1 MENSVQD
8 ISSAKNTVRQLLPLI
23 DEAENSFKS
32 ARNWGFIDIFGG
44 GLITDLIKHSRL
56 NNASNTMNKISYLLQ
71 ELQNELKSITI
82 PVDYRMQMGGFST
95 FGDFVFDG
103 AIFDIYM
110 QSKIMQSLEQVRIL
124 KGKLEQ
130 LHSVLNRM

>member
-71 ELQNELKSITI
+71 ELQNELKTITI

>member
-8 ISSAKNTVRQLLPLI
+8 ITSAKNTVRQLLPLI

-44 GLITDLIKHSRL
+44 GLITDLIKHNRL

-71 ELQNELKSITI
+71 QLQNELKSITI

-130 LHSVLNRM
+130 

>member
-1 MENSVQD
+1 LENAVQD
-8 ISSAKNTVRQLLPLI
+8 ITKAKNTISQLLPLI
-23 DEAENSFKS
+23 NDAENSFKS
-32 ARNWGFIDIFGG
+32 ARTWGFIDIFGG

-56 NNASNTMNKISYLLQ
+56 NNASITMNKISYLLQ
-71 ELQNELKSITI
+71 ELQSELKTITI

-130 LHSVLNRM
+130 LNSVLNKI

>member
-1 MENSVQD
+1 MENAVQD
-8 ISSAKNTVRQLLPLI
+8 ITKAKNTISQLLPLI
-23 DEAENSFKS
+23 NDAENSFKS
-32 ARNWGFIDIFGG
+32 ARTWGFIDIFGG

-56 NNASNTMNKISYLLQ
+56 NNASITMNKISYLLQ
-71 ELQNELKSITI
+71 ELQSELKTITI

-130 LHSVLNRM
+130 LNSVLNKI

>member
-130 LHSVLNRM
+130 LYSVLNRM